1 MAEKMTEEQKE
12 VTKFAERLGYVLNK
26 GLALY
31 LLYGDAPRDEW
42 EEPIPKWV
50 TKLPEGKALTKL

>member
-1 MAEKMTEEQKE
+1 MKSESKYQA
-12 VTKFAERLGYVLNK
+12 TKFAQELGYVLNK

-31 LLYGDAPRDEW
+31 LLYGEAPRDER
-42 EEPIPKWV
+42 EEPIPNWV

>member
-1 MAEKMTEEQKE
+1 MKTDFKLE
-12 VTKFAERLGYVLNK
+12 VTKFAQERGYVLNK

-42 EEPIPKWV
+42 EEPIPNWV
-50 TKLPEGKALTKL
+50 KKLPEGKALTKL